1 VPLSV
6 IVLAAGQGK
15 RMRSA
20 LPKVLQPLAGRPVLA
35 HVLGAAR
42 ALRPAS
48 IHVVYGHGG
57 ERVRE
62 AFEGE
67 ADLAWCLQAEQLGTG
82 HAVAQALPA
91 IPADHTVL
99 ILYGDV
105 PLVRAGVLERLTRRA
120 AEGTL
125 ALLTAELD
133 DPAGYGRVLRDGRD
147 RVVRIVED
155 KDADDAERAVREI
168 NTGLLALGA
177 ADLRRWV
184 AALGNDNAQ
193 REYYLTDIVAAA
205 VAEGRDVEGVLAESA
220 SDVLGINDKVQ
231 LAAAER
237 ALQRREAER
246 LMALGATIADPDR
259 VDVRGDVEIGQDV
272 FIDVGVVLEG
282 RVRLGDRVS
291 IGAYCVL
298 ADAALGADS
307 VVHPHSVVS
316 GLEAGDGCEIG
327 PFARIRPGAELADGV
342 KIGNFVE
349 VKKSRIGPASKVN
362 HLTYIGDATIGSK
375 VNVGAG
381 TITCNYDGAAKHRT
395 VIGDNVFVGSGVMLV
410 APVEIGADATIGAGS
425 TITKNAP
432 PGELTLAR
440 ARQMS
445 VEGWKRPRKKS

>member
-1 VPLSV
+1 
-6 IVLAAGQGK
+6 
-15 RMRSA
+15 MRSA
-20 LPKVLQPLAGRPVLA
+20 LPKVLQPLAGKPVLA
-35 HVLGAAR
+35 HVLRTAR

-62 AFEGE
+62 AFEGQ
-67 ADLAWCLQAEQLGTG
+67 ADLSWCLQAEQLGTG

-91 IPADHTVL
+91 IPADHTIL

-105 PLVRAGVLERLTRRA
+105 PLVRAGVLERLARRA
-120 AEGTL
+120 AEGAL

-133 DPAGYGRVLRDGRD
+133 DPAGYGRVLRDGRH

-155 KDADDAERAVREI
+155 KDATESERTVREI
-168 NTGLLALGA
+168 NTGLLALGG

-184 AALGNDNAQ
+184 AGLGNDNAQ
-193 REYYLTDIVAAA
+193 REYYLTDIIAAA
-205 VAEGRDVEGVLAESA
+205 VGEGREVEGVLAESA
-220 SDVLGINDKVQ
+220 SDVLGINDKAQ
-231 LAAAER
+231 LAVAER
-237 ALQRREAER
+237 AFQRREAER

-259 VDVRGDVEIGQDV
+259 LDVRGDVEIGQDV

-282 RVRLGDRVS
+282 RVRVGDRSRV
-291 IGAYCVL
+291 GAYCVL
-298 ADAALGADS
+298 ADAALGADC
-307 VVHPHSVVS
+307 VLDPHSVVQ
-316 GLEAGDGCEIG
+316 GLEAGDAGEIG
-327 PFARIRPGAELADGV
+327 PFARIRPGAALAAGV

-349 VKKSRIGPASKVN
+349 IKNSRIADGSKVN
-362 HLTYIGDATIGSK
+362 HLTYIGDATIGGN

-395 VIGDNVFVGSGVMLV
+395 VIGDNAFIGSGVMLV
-410 APVEIGADATIGAGS
+410 APVEIGMDATIGAGS

-440 ARQMS
+440 ARQTS